1 MDKFVKS
8 INLNLYSMLRHGSV
22 AVIVMF
28 TTGIFFGTKNMM
40 IAFPIALTS
49 TVMGRQNFGVKTFSK
64 AFRII
69 LVDIAIVLV
78 AHISSLNIYFGVIV
92 NFIAIFFIMYVIVSP
107 YDLTFYKP
115 FIMLYVFTQYAKVPN
130 SELYLRIISVIFG
143 LMVVVLASEIKR
155 ANEKSMLGS
164 SVLKAFMYIDEQLE
178 NISQC
183 KYDKE
188 IENSCSVLMS
198 DLAYRI
204 YITRHKGYLTTNLGK
219 IQFKL
224 FISIEYLN
232 LVLLKK
238 QIKSEEEI
246 DALREI
252 IKCFINYSQKQCSY
266 YELKDLVKE
275 NIEKLQEKDIKLNI
289 LNILEGIDELNNIGS
304 REINK
309 IYAQWERS
317 DIDMPKVVFKE
328 YFRKD
333 SIRFKFALR
342 MAIALTFALF
352 AGELL
357 GYYKVIWAII
367 TIMSIMQPYYED
379 TVKKAKER
387 VIGNVLAIVITGIVI
402 NLIDNQIIT
411 TIILVISL
419 YLLYGFKEYYKISLF
434 SGMASICI
442 ASMTQDINVLIAYR
456 IIYVVIGVATVYIVN
471 KCVFPYHLKD
481 GIEEL
486 VKKIIRIN
494 CRLINSIEKYQM
506 ESKKEHEIPDI
517 IIHSTLL
524 TQKLYLRNLQYNDEG
539 IYEFININR
548 EFIINVG
555 YRSLIDKEEGN
566 RINIEESKQLYKIF
580 LNKVSCL

>member
-1 MDKFVKS
+1 MDKFVKN

-28 TTGIFFGTKNMM
+28 TTGIFFGAKNMM

-224 FISIEYLN
+224 FIAIEYLN

-238 QIKSEEEI
+238 QIKGEE
-246 DALREI
+246 DVDTLKEI

-275 NIEKLQEKDIKLNI
+275 NIGKLHKKDIKLNI

-317 DIDMPKVVFKE
+317 DIDKPKVVFKE

-494 CRLINSIEKYQM
+494 CRLINNIEKCQM
-506 ESKKEHEIPDI
+506 ESKKEHQIPDI

-566 RINIEESKQLYKIF
+566 RINLEESKQLYKIF